1 MYQMNGLKFFTG
13 KIKYQIVNTNFIRK
27 NSVNNSSTGNL
38 HRMLVPSIINPSHSP
53 INRLCFEGLAEHST
67 HWTNREKKKEPSLFD
82 KIGPSLFNKNGQ
94 DHGAYQALPKPR
106 GEAGLKKYMTDVYIK
121 SGGGFLTTL
130 VVGSSLPFVVPY
142 MSSSFIIP
150 VYIGNFIF
158 GFYSI
163 YKMSSISIST
173 IQNEDGLYEEENKN
187 KNNKNNW
194 YKAFSVSNGITIGP
208 LCAMAFGISPS
219 IVPIAAAST
228 LGVFGAASAYAL
240 SHPDV
245 KLTKYQAPLIG
256 CVGGLIASGLIQ
268 ITGSLLGYT
277 DFAHSLN
284 LLSTGVSTL
293 IFTGLIAVDTQKAI
307 EDYDNKQLDSVKIA
321 TELLLDAVNLFI
333 DFVKILIELTK
344 NKD

>member
-1 MYQMNGLKFFTG
+1 MNGLKFFTG
-13 KIKYQIVNTNFIRK
+13 KIKYQIINTNLIRK
-27 NSVNNSSTGNL
+27 YYANNSSTGNL
-38 HRMLVPSIINPSHSP
+38 HRILVPDIINPSP
-53 INRLCFEGLAEHST
+53 IKWICRAGLVEQY
-67 HWTNREKKKEPSLFD
+67 TNRTSRENKKEPSLIN
-82 KIGPSLFNKNGQ
+82 KISPSLFNKFGK
-94 DHGAYQALPKPR
+94 DCGVYQAVSKPLS
-106 GEAGLKKYMTDVYIK
+106 EAGLKKYMTDVYIK

-130 VVGSSLPFVVPY
+130 AVGSSLPFIVPY
-142 MSSSFIIP
+142 ISSSFIIP
-150 VYIGNFIF
+150 VYIGNFLF

-163 YKMSSISIST
+163 YKMSSISILT
-173 IQNEDGLYEEENKN
+173 LQNEDGLYEEENKN

-208 LCAMAFGISPS
+208 LCAMAFGISPT

-228 LGVFGAASAYAL
+228 LGVFGAATAYAL

-344 NKD
+344 NKE